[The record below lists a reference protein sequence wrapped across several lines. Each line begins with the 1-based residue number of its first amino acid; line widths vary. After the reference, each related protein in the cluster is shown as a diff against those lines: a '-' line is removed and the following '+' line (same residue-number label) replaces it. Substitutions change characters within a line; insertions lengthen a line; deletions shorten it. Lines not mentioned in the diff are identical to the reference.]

1 MKNLA
6 QMTMSLVLLA
16 GAIEAHAVTI
26 YSQDLNAND
35 GGYTVSNTGPVLDPW
50 TYSGA
55 GPNGN
60 WFTNGTDNLNLP
72 GIPSSSALTSPTINV
87 TTGGPL
93 TLSFAHLYNVERDTV
108 RWDGGA
114 VFVSVNAG
122 AFTQVP
128 AASFTANGYDGII
141 EGNNALNGL
150 SGFNGVSGSPAAFT
164 PGAVNGTFLVSTAS
178 LGSFNAGDTL
188 QLRFLGA
195 WDEFAEGNLPNW
207 EITSVQLEAA
217 AVIPEPASALFGV
230 LSLAA
235 LAKRRRAA
243 KA

>member
-1 MKNLA
+1 MKSSLKV
-6 QMTMSLVLLA
+6 MSACFAVA
-16 GAIEAHAVTI
+16 MASEANAVTV
-26 YSQDLNAND
+26 YSQDFNAND
-35 GGYTVSNTGPVLDPW
+35 GGYTVSNTGPVADPW

-93 TLSFAHLYNVERDTV
+93 TLSFLHRYNFEFDGI
-108 RWDGGA
+108 RWEGGA

-122 AFTQVP
+122 AFQYVP
-128 AASFTANGYDGII
+128 IANFLSNGYDGVLT
-141 EGNNALNGL
+141 GNTVLNGQQ
-150 SGFNGVSGSPAAFT
+150 GFNGVSGFPGDTT
-164 PGAVNGTFLVSTAS
+164 PIGQNAGIFITSVAS
-178 LGSFNAGDTL
+178 IGNFNVGDTL
-188 QLRFLGA
+188 SVRFLGT

-207 EITSVQLEAA
+207 EITTVTITG
-217 AVIPEPASALFGV
+217 VDVPEPATALFGV

-235 LAKRRRAA
+235 LARRRRAVQW
-243 KA
+243 